1 MTNDAQLN
9 WLLSQGLI
17 PLFGASIVYLIWG
30 VFKKLVAPGAPYRWR
45 EAFDSMGWIYGA
57 IVIVLQ
63 SAARC
68 FEAGSSY
75 RALGI
80 SCAVCAMLGGML
92 LLAAMS
98 ERGTHGNWQPP
109 VTFKIMA
116 LIFVATALTVG
127 YLAQVV
133 PK

>member
-1 MTNDAQLN
+1 
-9 WLLSQGLI
+9 
-17 PLFGASIVYLIWG
+17 
-30 VFKKLVAPGAPYRWR
+30 
-45 EAFDSMGWIYGA
+45 
-57 IVIVLQ
+57 
-63 SAARC
+63 
-68 FEAGSSY
+68 
-75 RALGI
+75 
-80 SCAVCAMLGGML
+80 MLGGML